1 MILNLKKD
9 IFWAL
14 LKFSKIEKIHK
25 SVIPKYKYAYI
36 RAKVLYY
43 YKEYHKAELKTGF
56 PHAKPHA
63 NLTQKQQRTH
73 DLT

>member
-25 SVIPKYKYAYI
+25 SIIPKYKYAYI
-36 RAKVLYY
+36 GAKVSY
-43 YKEYHKAELKTGF
+43 YKQYKFKFYFT
-56 PHAKPHA
+56 HA
-63 NLTQKQQRTH
+63 NLT
-73 DLT
+73 